1 VSDALDPASLGLSPR
16 QETAFA
22 ALLGALV
29 ADAAAIGFHWLYDT
43 ERLAERGG
51 GTPEFHT
58 PNPED
63 FAGVPGYFAHPGK
76 RAGDLS
82 QYGEGFLAATRAL
95 IAGGGS
101 YCVRRHQAAFRAT
114 FGPGGSW
121 SGYVDHPTQGTLRNM
136 ARGEEAARTAG
147 LAAAEG
153 LEGAPRLVDRV
164 LTAARQAQGEELL
177 KSLGDDFQSPAAQAL
192 VAAVDAAWLEA
203 SGDQDQQLPALS
215 AVVPLVVAGADDATL
230 EQAVRVTHDD
240 DEAVAWALTAG
251 AAVRDALQGTPP
263 GSVVERVRAAATGAV
278 SERLNEALALEGS
291 AVDVVGK
298 LGRNCTLSNAVPG
311 LLWIASRAES
321 YEVGVR
327 QNVAA
332 GGDSC
337 GRALV
342 LGALLATTRGIGGR
356 DGVPYLWLAQLE
368 ELPARVQ
375 VCLDLA
381 KCLTE

>member
-1 VSDALDPASLGLSPR
+1 MSDTLASPTLGLSPR
-16 QETAFA
+16 QQDAFA
-22 ALLGALV
+22 ALIGALV
-29 ADAAAIGFHWLYDT
+29 ADAAALGFHWLYDT

-51 GTPEFHT
+51 ANPEFQT
-58 PNPED
+58 PNPDD

-82 QYGEGFLAATRAL
+82 QYGEGLLAAARAL
-95 IAGGGS
+95 IAGEGS
-101 YCVRRHQAAFRAT
+101 YCVRRHQAEFRAT

-121 SGYVDHPTQGTLRNM
+121 SGYVDHPTQATLRNM
-136 ARGEEAARTAG
+136 ARGEEAARAAG

-153 LEGAPRLVDRV
+153 LEGAARLVDRAV
-164 LTAARQAQGEELL
+164 AAARTQRGEALL
-177 KSLGDDFQSPAAQAL
+177 ASLGDDFQSPAAQAL
-192 VAAVDAAWLEA
+192 VAAVDEAWLEA

-251 AAVRDALQGTPP
+251 AALRDALSGALP
-263 GSVVERVRAAATGAV
+263 GSVVDRVRAAAEGAV
-278 SERLNEALALEGS
+278 SERLHEALALEGS
-291 AVDVVGK
+291 AVDVVGQ
-298 LGRNCTLSNAVPG
+298 LGRNCTLRNAVPG
-311 LLWIASRAES
+311 LLWIAARAEA

-342 LGALLATTRGIGGR
+342 LGAVLAAARGVGGR
-356 DGVPYLWLAQLE
+356 GGIPYLWLAQLE
-368 ELPARVQ
+368 DLPARVR

-381 KCLTE
+381 RCLPE